1 MVLCVL
7 QSGLEIE
14 TVVSGS
20 AENRFSVH
28 FNETNQHWRLTK
40 VQIIDESRKASLR
53 PIVSRSHI
61 STMGRTAP
69 RGKWDEL
76 FSWLI
81 DTATSY
87 FTRREGKTYRKQ
99 KRWGIA
105 PRLNYNH
112 TRRLCVCVWVSV
124 QCGGRK
130 YGCCNSVCRRAFR
143 EGGIYIS
150 LRAVKVI
157 RLVIGAVKNEWAID
171 ALSPRRERR
180 LKCSR
185 RSAAHAHPLIRPILR
200 RAALAK
206 NSIRNFAL
214 NDERSPARGD
224 PFCASL
230 SLCFVVFALNWSTL
244 CILSWAEMMRFRFTL
259 SHTERE

>member
-1 MVLCVL
+1 MRRVIFL
-7 QSGLEIE
+7 I
-14 TVVSGS
+14 
-20 AENRFSVH
+20 NRH
-28 FNETNQHWRLTK
+28 
-40 VQIIDESRKASLR
+40 
-53 PIVSRSHI
+53 
-61 STMGRTAP
+61 G
-69 RGKWDEL
+69 DEL
-76 FSWLI
+76 FH
-81 DTATSY
+81 TA
-87 FTRREGKTYRKQ
+87 RGKNISQAKALRYCTAAELQ
-99 KRWGIA
+99 SHA
-105 PRLNYNH
+105 P
-112 TRRLCVCVWVSV
+112 TMCVWVSV